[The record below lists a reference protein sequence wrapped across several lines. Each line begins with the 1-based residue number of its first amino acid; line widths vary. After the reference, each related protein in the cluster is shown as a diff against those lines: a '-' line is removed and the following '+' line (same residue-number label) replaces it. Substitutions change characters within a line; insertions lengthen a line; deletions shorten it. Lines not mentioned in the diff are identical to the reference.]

1 MKKQGANNGACLAF
15 LISAP
20 ESGIDSIALTYS
32 LLDPIITVIRPLAA
46 FVTAF
51 TAGLVENF
59 TGRSY
64 AESGRTEP
72 DRTCLVDACCD
83 GTDCDPW
90 VHARHHTN
98 AEKLRAASRFA
109 FNELMDDLAI
119 LFVIGL
125 LLAGLISALIPQSFF
140 HDHLGSGLWA
150 YLGMLAVSLPMYVCA
165 SLSTPV
171 AAALIIKGVSPGAAL
186 VLLLAGPATNM
197 ATITMVGGLLG
208 ARALLIYLGSIV
220 VCTLSMAF
228 LTDALYQALGV
239 SAAAQAGIA
248 AGGMVPEWAEL
259 AAAAVLAFLIAR
271 AMYRKFVGRALPGS
285 LTSEPDQADAPKG
298 SACCDHESAGGT

>member
-1 MKKQGANNGACLAF
+1 MAF

-20 ESGIDSIALTYS
+20 ESGIDSIALTYA
-32 LLDPIITVIRPLAA
+32 LLDPIITVMRPLTA
-46 FVTAF
+46 FITAF
-51 TAGLVENF
+51 TAGFVENF
-59 TGRSY
+59 TGKSY

-72 DRTCLVDACCD
+72 DRTCPVDACCD

-90 VHARHHTN
+90 VHTRHHTA
-98 AEKLRAASRFA
+98 AEKFHAALRFA
-109 FNELMDDLAI
+109 FNELMDDLAA

-125 LLAGLISALIPQSFF
+125 LLAGLISVLIPQSFV

-150 YLGMLAVSLPMYVCA
+150 YLGTLAVSLPMYVCA

-186 VLLLAGPATNM
+186 VFLLAGPATNM
-197 ATITMVGGLLG
+197 ATITMVAGMLG
-208 ARALLIYLGSIV
+208 TRALLIYLGSLV

-248 AGGMVPEWAEL
+248 GGGILPEWVEL
-259 AAAAVLAFLIAR
+259 AAALVLAFLIGR
-271 AMYRKFVGRALPGS
+271 AIYRKITGRAVPRPVESGS
-285 LTSEPDQADAPKG
+285 DDTDARKTSI
-298 SACCDHESAGGT
+298 CCDHGSAGGT